1 MKPALFSSL
10 MTGSASQPWRRG
22 WLGAWLA
29 GWLGANLLVP
39 SPGFAWLP
47 SFNVLTSPSVSF
59 VAPARLACDQYSNLL
74 VADPLAGK
82 VVMLNATGSVVSV
95 KSGLGQPLGLAVDAD
110 GKIYVGDAKTGAVSV
125 FDAQGSLLGHL
136 GDGAGEFQ
144 LPGHIATRTENGVT
158 TVFVSDGRAH
168 QVKAYRD
175 GARIGQYGSYG
186 MGPTQFNFPAGLWI
200 GTNADLFVVDHN
212 NDRVQVLDRN
222 GNFLRWFTLQPVPEQ
237 SLPSG
242 RAQGIAGD
250 AREGWLF
257 VADTFQGHVKVFN
270 LAGSFL
276 GYVAR
281 YGDGAGEL
289 FSPGGLTV
297 DGQARLWVANANNG
311 RVEGF
316 NAVQQPLLLWN
327 QTGAGDFV
335 LTWNDPR
342 FDLQT
347 ATGLE
352 GPWQTVV
359 GFSPV
364 TVSAPTVKSSS
375 QLFFRLQRR

>member
-1 MKPALFSSL
+1 
-10 MTGSASQPWRRG
+10 
-22 WLGAWLA
+22 
-29 GWLGANLLVP
+29 
-39 SPGFAWLP
+39 
-47 SFNVLTSPSVSF
+47 
-59 VAPARLACDQYSNLL
+59 
-74 VADPLAGK
+74 
-82 VVMLNATGSVVSV
+82 MLNATGSVVSV